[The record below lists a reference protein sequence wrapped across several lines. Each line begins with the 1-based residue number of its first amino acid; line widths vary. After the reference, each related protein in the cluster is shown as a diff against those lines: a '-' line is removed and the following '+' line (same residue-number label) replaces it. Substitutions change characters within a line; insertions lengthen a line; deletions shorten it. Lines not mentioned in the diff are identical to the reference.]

1 MSSKAESAEAYLARM
16 KASARAG
23 KPKGRSDRFVPLNAI
38 VDGGHL
44 PRLTPR
50 ELKVWTALY
59 RLANPAGI
67 VTVGGSTLGRLVGIK
82 REHASRTTKR
92 LERLG
97 YIECVKRGR
106 SYGEAGKR
114 IANVFRL
121 LAPPPI
127 SANGGT
133 NHGHD

>member
-1 MSSKAESAEAYLARM
+1 MSSKAEAEAYRARM
-16 KASARAG
+16 RAGEQAG
-23 KPKGRSDRFVPLNAI
+23 KPKGKGDRFAPLNAI

-50 ELKVWTALY
+50 ELKVWAVLY
-59 RLANPAGI
+59 RLAKPDGT
-67 VTVGGSTLGRLVGIK
+67 VTVGGSTLGRLAGIE

-133 NHGHD
+133 NHGLD

>member
-1 MSSKAESAEAYLARM
+1 MSSKAEAEAYRARM
-16 KASARAG
+16 RAG
-23 KPKGRSDRFVPLNAI
+23 EQASKPKGKSDRFAPLNAI
-38 VDGGHL
+38 VGGGHL
-44 PRLTPR
+44 PRLTLR
-50 ELKVWTALY
+50 ELKVWNALY
-59 RLANPAGI
+59 WLAKPDGT

-114 IANVFRL
+114 TANVFRL

-127 SANGGT
+127 SATGST